1 MLDLTALELD
11 TKARETFWALDP
23 AIDLDASDVAEWQ
36 RSGDGL
42 VCHEKQRASVIRW
55 RPLTQLEQEAIYTS
69 DVQGFGMLALLVAHG
84 LVGVEGMK
92 LSRERVGIMHRLAAE
107 SVARFELLGGEVPGI
122 GQVSPVVWLGGL
134 ISQASFR
141 PGG

>member
-1 MLDLTALELD
+1 MIDVKALDLEVAPRD
-11 TKARETFWALDP
+11 TYWPLDP
-23 AIDLDASDVAEWQ
+23 AIDLDASDVEEWQ

-42 VCHEKQRASVIRW
+42 LCREKEKASRIRW
-55 RPLTQLEQEAIYTS
+55 RPLTQLEQEAVYTEG
-69 DVQGFGMLALLVAHG
+69 VTGFGLLAMLCAHAIISIEG
-84 LVGVEGMK
+84 LKIE
-92 LSRERVGIMHRLAAE
+92 RERVGILWRLKPE
-107 SVARFELLGGEVPGI
+107 SVAKFENLGGEIPGI